1 MASRHRVQS
10 VATVARSRKVT
21 QRNSQIFPGFVGVKN
36 KKPGIKP
43 GKVPEQK
50 DLIPLSLG

>member
-1 MASRHRVQS
+1 
-10 VATVARSRKVT
+10 VT
-21 QRNSQIFPGFVGVKN
+21 LFTQN